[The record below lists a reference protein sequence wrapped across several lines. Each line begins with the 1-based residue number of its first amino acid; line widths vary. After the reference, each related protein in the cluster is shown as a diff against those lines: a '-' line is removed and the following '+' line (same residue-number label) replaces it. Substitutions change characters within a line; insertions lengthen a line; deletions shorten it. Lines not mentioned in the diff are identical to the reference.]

1 MITRVCLTA
10 DRGSCNLVPMKYK
23 ILYITFI
30 YLLSATGSVVA
41 QNQVSDVSGEWRGTY
56 SFLGKSYAM
65 GINLK
70 QEGNTISGTTYS
82 ISEDPEDVFEYSL
95 EGKLKNDK
103 VVLTGMEFIKKSKL
117 SCMAKYT
124 LKLIQADGQMIMD
137 GKWGPNLKSGGC
149 LPGAFGK
156 VNVQKVRRVDNIS
169 LIADRTPAQDSEDNA
184 DVYTK
189 EMIKGLKDRTFH
201 ALIIG
206 IDNYKDR
213 SVTSLDNPTSDAN
226 DLINVLMMKYS
237 FKKEHISFL
246 QNPGRIEILDEFE
259 RLSNTLG
266 EKDNLLVFYAGH
278 GFWDEKLEQGYWLPA
293 DASMTSKAQWIS
305 NATIRDYIRGINSKH
320 TLLIADACFSGGLL
334 KSRGVGKAM
343 INLYNMPSRKAIT
356 SGTLTTVPD
365 KSVFIKYLI
374 KYLNENTETLI
385 SADQIFYKI
394 KVSVMNNSPSSQV
407 PQYGPIHQANDEG
420 GEFVFFKS
428 EQ

>member
-1 MITRVCLTA
+1 MMNNKFLILTYFIFLVATSSLTA
-10 DRGSCNLVPMKYK
+10 RVQG
-23 ILYITFI
+23 I
-30 YLLSATGSVVA
+30 
-41 QNQVSDVSGEWRGTY
+41 DVSGEWRGTY
-56 SFLGKSYAM
+56 NLLGKSYAM
-65 GINLK
+65 GMKLK
-70 QEGNTISGTTYS
+70 QEGTTVSGTTYS
-82 ISEDPEDVFEYSL
+82 ISENPEEVFEYTL
-95 EGKLKNDK
+95 EGKVKGEK
-103 VVLTGMEFIKKSKL
+103 IVLTGIEFTKKTKL

-124 LKLIQADGQMIMD
+124 LKLVNAGNQMIMD

-156 VNVQKVRRVDNIS
+156 VNVQKVQSSIS
-169 LIADRTPAQDSEDNA
+169 AVPVADRTPNQNENDNN
-184 DVYTK
+184 DIYTK
-189 EMIKGLKDRTFH
+189 EMIKGLKDRKFH

-213 SVTSLDNPTSDAN
+213 SVTSLDNPTSDAKE
-226 DLINVLMMKYS
+226 LMGILSKKYS
-237 FKKEHISFL
+237 FAKENITFL
-246 QNPGRIEILDEFE
+246 QNPGRMEILDEFE
-259 RLSNTLG
+259 RLSNSLG

-278 GFWDEKLEQGYWLPA
+278 GYWDEKLEQGYWLPS

-374 KYLNENTETLI
+374 KYLSQNTETLI

>member
-1 MITRVCLTA
+1 
-10 DRGSCNLVPMKYK
+10 MKYK
-23 ILYITFI
+23 LLFLI
-30 YLLSATGSVVA
+30 YFSFLLATSSLVAKVQVV
-41 QNQVSDVSGEWRGTY
+41 DVSGEWRGTY
-56 SFLGKSYAM
+56 NLLGKSYAM
-65 GINLK
+65 GMKLE
-70 QEGNTISGTTYS
+70 QEGTVVSGTTFS
-82 ISEDPEDVFEYSL
+82 ISDNPDQVFEYAV
-95 EGKLKNDK
+95 EGKIRGEKI
-103 VVLTGMEFIKKSKL
+103 VLTGIEFIKKTRL

-124 LKLIQADGQMIMD
+124 LKLVIADNQMIMD

-156 VNVQKVRRVDNIS
+156 VNIQKIQKNNVVIPV
-169 LIADRTPAQDSEDNA
+169 ADRMPGKGDSDPADI
-184 DVYTK
+184 YTK
-189 EMIKGLKDRTFH
+189 EMIKGLKDRKFH

-206 IDNYKDR
+206 INDYKDR
-213 SVTSLDNPTSDAN
+213 SVTSLDNPTNDARE
-226 DLINVLMMKYS
+226 LMDILSQKYS
-237 FKKEHISFL
+237 FEKEHITFL
-246 QNPGRIEILDEFE
+246 QNPGRMEILDEFE

-278 GFWDEKLEQGYWLPA
+278 GYWDEKLEQGYWLPS

-374 KYLNENTETLI
+374 KYLNQNTETLV

>member
-1 MITRVCLTA
+1 MNNKFLILTYFIFLVATSSLTA
-10 DRGSCNLVPMKYK
+10 RVQG
-23 ILYITFI
+23 I
-30 YLLSATGSVVA
+30 
-41 QNQVSDVSGEWRGTY
+41 DVSGEWRGTY
-56 SFLGKSYAM
+56 NLLGKSYAM
-65 GINLK
+65 GMKLK
-70 QEGNTISGTTYS
+70 QEGTTVSGTTYS
-82 ISEDPEDVFEYSL
+82 ISENPEEVFEYTL
-95 EGKLKNDK
+95 EGKVKGEK
-103 VVLTGMEFIKKSKL
+103 IVLTGIEFTKKTKL

-124 LKLIQADGQMIMD
+124 LKLVNAGNQMIMD

-156 VNVQKVRRVDNIS
+156 VNVQKVQSSIS
-169 LIADRTPAQDSEDNA
+169 AVPVADRTPNQNENDNN
-184 DVYTK
+184 DIYTK
-189 EMIKGLKDRTFH
+189 EMIKGLKDRKFH

-213 SVTSLDNPTSDAN
+213 SVTSLDNPTSDAKE
-226 DLINVLMMKYS
+226 LMGILSKKYS
-237 FKKEHISFL
+237 FAKENITFL
-246 QNPGRIEILDEFE
+246 QNPGRMEILDEFE
-259 RLSNTLG
+259 RLSNSLG

-278 GFWDEKLEQGYWLPA
+278 GYWDEKLEQGYWLPS

-374 KYLNENTETLI
+374 KYLSQNTETLI

>member
-1 MITRVCLTA
+1 
-10 DRGSCNLVPMKYK
+10 MKFKK
-23 ILYITFI
+23 ILIAFS
-30 YLLSATGSVVA
+30 YLLLATYSLVA
-41 QNQVSDVSGEWRGTY
+41 QDKISDVSGEWKGTY
-56 SFLGKSYAM
+56 NLLGKSYAIGM
-65 GINLK
+65 DLN
-70 QEGNTISGTTYS
+70 QEGTSISGTTYS
-82 ISEDPEDVFEYSL
+82 ISEDPDEVFEYTV
-95 EGKLKNDK
+95 EGKIKNDK
-103 VVLTGMEFIKKSKL
+103 VVLTGMEFIKRSRL

-124 LKLIQADGQMIMD
+124 LKLILADDQLIMD
-137 GKWGPNLKSGGC
+137 GKWGSNLKSGGC

-156 VNVQKVRRVDNIS
+156 VNVQKNQKVNNS
-169 LIADRTPAQDSEDNA
+169 LPLSDRTPSKDSDEQS

-189 EMIKGLKDRTFH
+189 EMIKGLRNRTFH

-206 IDNYKDR
+206 VDNYKDR
-213 SVTSLDNPTSDAN
+213 SVTSLDNPTSDAKELM
-226 DLINVLMMKYS
+226 DVLVQKYS
-237 FKKEHISFL
+237 FKEEHITFL

-278 GFWDEKLEQGYWLPA
+278 GYWDEKLEQGYWLPA

-365 KSVFIKYLI
+365 KSVFIKFLI
-374 KYLNENTETLI
+374 KYLNQNTETLI

-428 EQ
+428 EQQE